1 LDALVIRR
9 GYTSEKWRIDE
20 ICNEAS
26 DRLRSLRVAWKRSLG
41 MCATEAAMDAHEDLN
56 VGGIH
61 LWPLEFAF
69 KTVKEYL
76 ESLKRYPNPP
86 PVNFTNFSGP
96 RD

>member
-1 LDALVIRR
+1 
-9 GYTSEKWRIDE
+9 
-20 ICNEAS
+20 
-26 DRLRSLRVAWKRSLG
+26 
-41 MCATEAAMDAHEDLN
+41 MDAHEDLN